1 MSKVSRFKAA
11 LLVGLVMPI
20 IALSS
25 CVNDL
30 ITALPVGPALAGG

>member
-11 LLVGLVMPI
+11 FLVGLVLPT

-30 ITALPVGPALAGG
+30 LTDVIIALLFD

>member
-30 ITALPVGPALAGG
+30 IQDVLIGVIFD